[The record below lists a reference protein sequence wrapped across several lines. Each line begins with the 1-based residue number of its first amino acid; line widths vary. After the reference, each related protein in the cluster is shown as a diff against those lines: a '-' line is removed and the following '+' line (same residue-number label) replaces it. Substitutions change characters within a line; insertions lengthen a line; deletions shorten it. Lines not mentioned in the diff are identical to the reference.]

1 LGAPLEHVPMKSLLS
16 FVANLLLFMSL
27 STIVFALGAYFAF
40 KLRQRRPT
48 QQRSSTGELQVLK
61 AYVPK
66 ESE

>member
-1 LGAPLEHVPMKSLLS
+1 MKQLFS

-27 STIVFALGAYFAF
+27 STIIFALGAYVSF
-40 KLRQRRPT
+40 KFRQRQPVQT
-48 QQRSSTGELQVLK
+48 RSNAGDLKVLT